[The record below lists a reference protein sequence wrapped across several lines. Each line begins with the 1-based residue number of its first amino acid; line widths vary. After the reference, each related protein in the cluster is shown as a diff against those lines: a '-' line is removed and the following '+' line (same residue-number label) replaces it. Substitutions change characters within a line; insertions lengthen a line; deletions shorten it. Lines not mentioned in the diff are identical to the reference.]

1 MPLSDLFRKKPKNE
15 PSPAPPGKP
24 GAPVKDDSFLSPEM
38 QKKRYDAAMEF
49 AAALQ
54 ERTPLLRGKPHAGT
68 VLAVPARLAGSS
80 LFRSLNYKDTE
91 IKPGMVIL
99 SEEVNEAWPQ
109 LMNQFAFYCK
119 QNGVDV
125 MSKPMVTTFPEQHKP
140 LMSVE
145 QVLAEYQD
153 QYHEIMKK
161 HGLDYL
167 QGARA
172 GIVVASIVF
181 EYHCKKTKDIDAFVA
196 TGIVAMGVVEG
207 AKTAPPPLGTK
218 ATVVGTNKQVAKNN
232 DRLVLGERDAA
243 IQEALDHGGAFI
255 DPHPEVMSTLQ
266 AAGIDPYLI
275 YEKALLQKIEE
286 RVGRIDFV
294 NANVDQLFQQWQAK
308 PSAQTPIHVRLI
320 QWLKSNASAHGYV
333 QSGNSWI
340 RK

>member
-15 PSPAPPGKP
+15 PAQASPNR
-24 GAPVKDDSFLSPEM
+24 PVSTAKDDFLSPEM

-49 AAALQ
+49 VAALQ
-54 ERTPLLRGKPHAGT
+54 ERTPLVGGKPHAAT
-68 VLAVPARLAGSS
+68 VLAVTARLAGSS
-80 LFRSLNYKDTE
+80 LFHSLNYKDKN
-91 IKPGMVIL
+91 IQPGTVVL
-99 SEEVNEAWPQ
+99 SEEVNQAWPQ

-125 MSKPMVTTFPEQHKP
+125 MSKPIVTEFREPYKP

-161 HGLDYL
+161 HGLDYW
-167 QGARA
+167 QGAWA
-172 GIVVASIVF
+172 GMIVASIVF
-181 EYHCKKTKDIDAFVA
+181 EYHCKQVKDIDPFVA

-207 AKTAPPPLGTK
+207 AKTAPSPLGTN
-218 ATVVGTNKQVAKNN
+218 ATNTATDKQAAKNN
-232 DRLVLGERDAA
+232 DRLVLGDREAA
-243 IQEALDHGGAFI
+243 IHEALDHGGAFI
-255 DPHPEVMSTLQ
+255 DPHPEVISTLQ
-266 AAGIDPYLI
+266 TAGVDPYMI

-286 RVGRIDFV
+286 KIGRIDFV
-294 NANVDQLFQQWQAK
+294 QANVDQLFQQWQGK
-308 PSAQTPIHVRLI
+308 PSAQTPVHVRLI
-320 QWLKSNASAHGYV
+320 QWLKNNAAAHGYI